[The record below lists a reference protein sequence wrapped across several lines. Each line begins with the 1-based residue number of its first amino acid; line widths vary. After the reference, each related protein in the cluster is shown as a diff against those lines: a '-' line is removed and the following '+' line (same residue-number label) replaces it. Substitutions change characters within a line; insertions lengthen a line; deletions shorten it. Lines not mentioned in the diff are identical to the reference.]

1 MAAVGERPPWDE
13 EKARA
18 FLGKHVVIG
27 LTYESRDGELLGQAL
42 VHGNVVEVDEGRG
55 IAVELSDSG
64 EVFWLPPDPAALHDA
79 PPGEYRF
86 RSTGEVVVDPDLMTT
101 WTVTAPPGEPTEGA
115 WANLLR
121 EGFGPPENSG

>member
-1 MAAVGERPPWDE
+1 M
-13 EKARA
+13 K
-18 FLGKHVVIG
+18 
-27 LTYESRDGELLGQAL
+27 
-42 VHGNVVEVDEGRG
+42 GRG

-64 EVFWLPPDPAALHDA
+64 DVFWLPPEPSALNHA

-101 WTVTAPPGEPTEGA
+101 WTVTAPPGEPTDGA

-121 EGFGPPENSG
+121 AGFAPEDSG